1 MKVLITYAS
10 AGAGHRR
17 AAEAIYDYLISNR
30 KDIEA
35 ELVDILTFTNPFFRF
50 CYNYGYPFLVHY
62 ARWLWGFFFRV
73 SEFSLTRKLSRR
85 CAILVNYL
93 SCRKFLSFLIRKKFD
108 FIISTHFLNSELAA
122 TLKLKNRI
130 KSKLITV
137 ITDFGVHPFWI
148 SCGTDLYV
156 VASELTKDKL
166 LNIGVSE
173 QQIRVFGIP
182 FSPNFAKVQNR
193 MQLAAKF
200 GIDGNKFTVLIMTG
214 SFGSGPL
221 EKITENLYKEAQ
233 ILVVCA
239 ENKRLFKSLSKKSLK
254 NVQVFAFVN
263 NTEELMGLSDV
274 IITKPGG
281 LSIAELLNMELL
293 PIFISAI
300 PGQEEENIKALS
312 AYGLGFLPTDIRQIR
327 ELVLELRDNP
337 QKLQSLKRNIA
348 NIAKPFACQ
357 EIASVIR

>member
-1 MKVLITYAS
+1 
-10 AGAGHRR
+10 
-17 AAEAIYDYLISNR
+17 
-30 KDIEA
+30 
-35 ELVDILTFTNPFFRF
+35 
-50 CYNYGYPFLVHY
+50 
-62 ARWLWGFFFRV
+62 
-73 SEFSLTRKLSRR
+73 
-85 CAILVNYL
+85 
-93 SCRKFLSFLIRKKFD
+93 
-108 FIISTHFLNSELAA
+108 
-122 TLKLKNRI
+122 
-130 KSKLITV
+130 
-137 ITDFGVHPFWI
+137 
-148 SCGTDLYV
+148 
-156 VASELTKDKL
+156 
-166 LNIGVSE
+166 
-173 QQIRVFGIP
+173 
-182 FSPNFAKVQNR
+182 